1 MNFKL
6 PEKNYIPIESSKK
19 RIVIG
24 NSFSVNMN
32 HYIGWVTRLNGN
44 FKRTANYTI
53 ELNGNVHEHFSPKYY
68 SNYLNDNKLDN
79 TIISIVLE
87 NEGWLNKDLFNENK
101 YINYVGHIYNREE
114 VVEKRWRNFKFWA
127 PYTYEQ
133 MESLTKLVKQL
144 CNDFN
149 IPLNVVSH
157 NTGFKDANKYE
168 GVLYRSNFEKYYTD
182 ISPTWDFTM
191 FKNKIEINN

>member
-1 MNFKL
+1 MDFKL
-6 PEKNYIPIESSKK
+6 SEKNYIPIESNKK

-53 ELNGNVHEHFSPKYY
+53 ELNGNIHEHFSPKYY
-68 SNYLNDNKLDN
+68 SNYLNDNKLDE

-87 NEGWLNKDLFNENK
+87 NEGWLNKDLLDENK
-101 YINYVGHIYNREE
+101 YINYVGHIYNRDE
-114 VVEKRWRNFKFWA
+114 VVEKRWRNFKYWS
-127 PYTYEQ
+127 PYTDEQ
-133 MESLTKLVKQL
+133 MESLIKLVRQL
-144 CNDFN
+144 CIEFN

-157 NTGFKDANKYE
+157 NTGFRDANKYE
-168 GVLYRSNFEKYYTD
+168 GILYRSNFEKHYTD
-182 ISPTWDFTM
+182 ISPTWDFNT
-191 FKNKIEINN
+191 FKNKLELK

>member
-6 PEKNYIPIESSKK
+6 SDENYIAIETPKK

-24 NSFSVNMN
+24 NTFSINMN
-32 HYIGWVTRLNGN
+32 HYIGWTKRLNGK

-53 ELNGNVHEHFSPKYY
+53 ELDGNIHEHFSPKYY
-68 SNYLNDNKLDN
+68 SNFMNDNKLDEN
-79 TIISIVLE
+79 TISIILE
-87 NEGWLNKDLFNENK
+87 NEGWLTKDLFNENK
-101 YINYVGHIYNREE
+101 YINYIGHIYNKDE
-114 VVEKRWRNFKFWA
+114 VVEKRWRNFKYWA
-127 PYTYEQ
+127 PYTDEQ
-133 MESLTKLVKQL
+133 MQSLVKLVKQL
-144 CNDFN
+144 CEEFK

-182 ISPTWDFTM
+182 ISPTFNFEW
-191 FKNKIEINN
+191 FKNKIEIKK

>member
-1 MNFKL
+1 MDFKL
-6 PEKNYIPIESSKK
+6 PEKNYIPIESNKK

-24 NSFSVNMN
+24 NSFTVDMN

-44 FKRTANYTI
+44 FKRTTNYTI

-79 TIISIVLE
+79 TIISIILE

-127 PYTYEQ
+127 PYTDEQ

-182 ISPTWDFTM
+182 ISPTWDFTT

>member
-1 MNFKL
+1 MDFKL
-6 PEKNYIPIESSKK
+6 SEKNYIPIESNKK

-24 NSFSVNMN
+24 NSFSVDMN

-79 TIISIVLE
+79 TIISIILE

-127 PYTYEQ
+127 PYTDEQ

-182 ISPTWDFTM
+182 ISPTWDFTT

>member
-1 MNFKL
+1 MTFKL
-6 PEKNYIPIESSKK
+6 SEQNYIPIETQKK

-24 NSFSVNMN
+24 NSFSVDMS
-32 HYIGWVTRLNGN
+32 HYIGWTIRLNGN

-53 ELNGNVHEHFSPKYY
+53 SLSGDVHEHFSPKYY
-68 SNYLNDNKLDN
+68 SNYMNDIKLDEN
-79 TIISIVLE
+79 TISIVLE
-87 NEGWLNKDLFNENK
+87 NEGWLTKDLFDENK
-101 YINYVGHIYNREE
+101 YINYIGHIYNRDE
-114 VVEKRWRNFKFWA
+114 VVEKRWRNFKYWV
-127 PYTYEQ
+127 PYTNEQ
-133 MESLTKLVKQL
+133 MESLSKLVKQL

-182 ISPTWDFTM
+182 ISPTFDFEG
-191 FKNKIEINN
+191 FKNKIELND

>member
-1 MNFKL
+1 MDFKL
-6 PEKNYIPIESSKK
+6 PEKNYIPIESNKK

-24 NSFSVNMN
+24 NSFSVDMN

-79 TIISIVLE
+79 TIISIILE

-127 PYTYEQ
+127 PYTDEQ

-182 ISPTWDFTM
+182 ISPTWDFTT